1 MPKANSQLSDAEKK
15 AKKKLKAD
23 LKHQRKVQK
32 LETRIQ
38 HAISRN
44 DPIVEHST
52 RKELEELLRSNDRL
66 LIQRQQEKTSI
77 DQQCE
82 QSMQLVRDIFHRL
95 LSAWDKK
102 EQSFSKAEQ
111 SKRAKDLLHHMTKGT
126 QALDHFQDVTALR
139 GYTRQKFHSRA
150 GLIVESLGKLSP
162 EKSSLSNQKD
172 VIDSCWKKL
181 EKINRVC
188 SIGCGPGC
196 DAVGLLAF
204 LRGYVPNHNVNSSSM
219 HFVLL
224 DYAIDEWK
232 DAVLDDLEPILT
244 KSFNSTVICEH
255 CDVTQRIL
263 DKHEQLIATSDI
275 FLTSYVLTETRFAW
289 DAYFIQLVD
298 KAKEGAVFFFAEPL
312 PWQLHRLIR
321 MSAPDSDQS
330 PLQKLRFAWID
341 SSMNYPEL
349 QELDGRAG
357 GPAVLL
363 AIKVSTSKCT

>member
-15 AKKKLKAD
+15 AKKQLKAE
-23 LKHQRKVQK
+23 LKYQRKVQK
-32 LETRIQ
+32 LKTRIQ

-44 DPIVEHST
+44 DPMVEQSA
-52 RKELEELLRSNDRL
+52 RIELDELLRNNDIL
-66 LIQRQQEKTSI
+66 HDQRQQERACN
-77 DQQCE
+77 DE
-82 QSMQLVRDIFHRL
+82 QSGESMKLVRDIFHRL
-95 LSAWDKK
+95 LSEWDNQD
-102 EQSFSKAEQ
+102 QSFGKAEQ
-111 SKRAKDLLHHMTKGT
+111 NKRAKDLLQHMTKGT
-126 QALDHFQDVTALR
+126 QALTMFQDVTALR
-139 GYTRQKFHSRA
+139 GYTRQKFYSRA

-162 EKSSLSNQKD
+162 EQSSLSNQKN
-172 VIDSCWKKL
+172 VIDACWKKL

-224 DYAIDEWK
+224 DYAIEEWK

-244 KSFNSTVICEH
+244 QSFASLVTCEH
-255 CDVTQRIL
+255 CDVTTPL
-263 DKHEQLIATSDI
+263 LEKHVHLIATTDI
-275 FLTSYVLTETRFAW
+275 FLTSYLLTETRDKWF
-289 DAYFIQLVD
+289 AYFIELVD
-298 KAKEGAVFFFAEPL
+298 KAKEGAVFYFAEPL

-321 MSAPDSDQS
+321 MSAPESDPS

-357 GPAVLL
+357 GPAILL
-363 AIKVSTSKCT
+363 AIKV